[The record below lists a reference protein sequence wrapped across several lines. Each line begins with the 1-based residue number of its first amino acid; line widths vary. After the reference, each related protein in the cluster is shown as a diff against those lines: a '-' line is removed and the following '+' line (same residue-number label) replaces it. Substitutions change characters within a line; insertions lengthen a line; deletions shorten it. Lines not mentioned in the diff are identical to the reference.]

1 MRDILTALVEDEGT
15 AILEKEEVTIIEEIA
30 EVL

>member
-15 AILEKEEVTIIEEIA
+15 GVLEKEEVTIIEEIA